1 MNNKEERKE
10 ELITELVDIRQRVTE
25 LNRSA
30 TANKLAEEELKKSED
45 RYRNLVE
52 LSPDMIALLNQ
63 GKYTYVN
70 PAGIKMLGG
79 SGPGDLIGRS
89 VFEIIH
95 PESLEMARERIK
107 QLEQGK
113 GVPLLEEKYIRFD
126 GRIVDVEVAA
136 APIPF
141 QGESMVQV
149 IARDITERKQAE
161 AALRKSE
168 EEAHRLARENA
179 VLAEIGRIISSTLT
193 IEEVYKLFSGKVKS
207 LIPYDR
213 IAINLINDDGS
224 TLIDRYV
231 EGDSAS
237 GRNVGDVFP
246 MAGTLTETI
255 IQNRKGLAFD
265 GQDENEVAAKYPGLL
280 PEIKAGFRSFLS
292 VPLISRD
299 QPIGGLHF
307 RSKTSGIYLE
317 KDLQLAESIATQI
330 AGAIAN
336 NLIYHERK
344 RAEEALR
351 KSEEEAKR
359 LAKEVEVLA
368 KIGRIVSSTLKIDE
382 VYDLFAEEVSK
393 LIPLDRIS
401 ISLLKAEA
409 GMLENAY
416 VSGVEVADRKP
427 GNSYPLADSIG
438 EEILR
443 TRKSLLVQTEDP
455 NEVVRYS
462 PRLLTTFQAG
472 LRSMLSVPLI
482 SKDQAIGILHIRSFR
497 TNAYTE
503 NEVKL
508 AERVGYQ
515 IGGAIAIARLYS
527 ELNETKE
534 TLQKKEREFR
544 ELYDHAPLG
553 YHEYDREGKITRVN
567 KTDLEMLGYTAE
579 EMIGQPMWKFNV
591 EGESAKEQILAK
603 LAGRLP
609 PGNNLVRIY
618 RRKDGSTFP
627 VLIEDRLLKDEKGQI
642 IGIRC
647 TIQDITERKRAEE
660 ALRKSE
666 EKLRELYDNAPVGY
680 HEYDTEGRI
689 TNVNQTDLDMLG
701 YTREEMIGQRMW
713 KFNVD
718 EEMVRQ
724 QIMAKLAG
732 EMPPGRSL
740 VRTYRRKDGTT
751 FPVLIED
758 RLLRDEKGRITG
770 IRSTI
775 QDITE
780 RKRAEEAL
788 QQSEKELKEQAQ
800 ELEKELIQRRRVE
813 EELARSNKELG
824 QFAYVASHDLQEPLR
839 MVTSYVQLLA
849 RRYRGKLDG
858 DADEFIGFA
867 VNGAAR
873 MQQLINDLL
882 TYSRVGTRGKEFE
895 PTNCEVILQQ
905 SLKNLQIA
913 IEEKQAIVS
922 HDPLPTVMADNV
934 QLGQLFQNLIGNAIK
949 FQGTEPPHVHMSA
962 SRNGNGW
969 VFSVRDNGIG
979 IAPEYAER
987 IFVIFQRLH
996 TREKYP
1002 GTGIGLAVCKKIVER
1017 HGGRIWVESEPGK
1030 GATFYFTMPTKGEQ

>member
-1 MNNKEERKE
+1 MNDGEKRKQ
-10 ELITELVDIRQRVTE
+10 ELIKELEKIRRQMTD
-25 LNRSA
+25 LNKSA
-30 TANKLAEEELKKSED
+30 IGNKLTEEELKKTEE

-63 GKYTYVN
+63 GKYIYVN
-70 PAGIKMLGG
+70 PAGIKMLGA

-95 PESLEMARERIK
+95 PEFLPMAWERIK
-107 QLEQGK
+107 QLEQGR
-113 GVPLLEEKYIRFD
+113 GVALLEEKYLRFD
-126 GRIVDVEVAA
+126 GGIVDVEVAA

-149 IARDITERKQAE
+149 IARDITGRKQVE

-168 EEAHRLARENA
+168 EAAQRLAHENA
-179 VLAEIGRIISSTLT
+179 VLAEIGRIVSSTPT
-193 IEEVYKLFSGKVKS
+193 IEEVYKLFSAKVKS

-213 IAINLINDDGS
+213 VAINLIHENGS
-224 TLIDRYV
+224 ALMDRYI
-231 EGDSAS
+231 EGDSPA
-237 GRNVGDVFP
+237 GRKVGDVFP
-246 MAGTLTETI
+246 MAGTLTETVI
-255 IQNRKGLAFD
+255 HNRRGVVVD
-265 GQDENEVAAKYPGLL
+265 GPENEIAAKYPGLL
-280 PEIKAGFRSFLS
+280 PEMKAGFRSFLS

-307 RSKTSGIYLE
+307 RSKTRGIYLE
-317 KDLQLAESIATQI
+317 KDLQLAESIAAQI
-330 AGAIAN
+330 AGAVAN
-336 NLIYHERK
+336 NLIYLERK

-368 KIGRIVSSTLKIDE
+368 KIGRIISSTLKIEE
-382 VYDLFAEEVSK
+382 VYDLFAAEVSK

-401 ISLLKAEA
+401 IGLFNAEV

-416 VSGVEVADRKP
+416 VWGVEVADRKP
-427 GNSYPLADSIG
+427 GNSYPLAGSIA
-438 EEILR
+438 EAIIR
-443 TRKSLLVQTEDP
+443 SRKSLLVQTEDL
-455 NEVVRYS
+455 NEVTKYY

-472 LRSMLSVPLI
+472 FRSMLSVPLI
-482 SKDQAIGILHIRSFR
+482 SEEQVIGILHIRSFR
-497 TNAYTE
+497 PNAYTE
-503 NEVKL
+503 NEVNL

-515 IGGAIAIARLYS
+515 IGGAIASARLYS
-527 ELNETKE
+527 ELKKAKE
-534 TLQKKEREFR
+534 TLQKTEKEFR
-544 ELYDHAPLG
+544 ELYDLAPMG
-553 YHEYDREGKITRVN
+553 YHEYNEEGKITRVN

-579 EMIGQPMWKFNV
+579 EMIGQPMWKFNE
-591 EGESAKEQILAK
+591 EGEFAREQILAK

-609 PGNNLVRIY
+609 PGKNLVRTY

-627 VLIEDRLLKDEKGQI
+627 VLIEDRLIKDENGRI
-642 IGIRC
+642 TGIRC
-647 TIQDITERKRAEE
+647 TIQDITERRRAEE
-660 ALRKSE
+660 ALQKSE

-680 HEYDTEGRI
+680 HEYDAEGRI

-701 YTREEMIGQRMW
+701 YTREEMIGKRMW

-718 EEMVRQ
+718 EEVVRQ
-724 QIMAKLAG
+724 QIMDKLAG
-732 EMPPGRSL
+732 KIPPGRSL

-758 RLLRDEKGRITG
+758 RLIRDEKGRITG
-770 IRSTI
+770 IRCTI

-788 QQSEKELKEQAQ
+788 QKSEKELKEQAYKLEQ
-800 ELEKELIQRRRVE
+800 ELILRKRVE

-849 RRYRGKLDG
+849 RRYKGKLDG

-895 PTNCEVILQQ
+895 PTDCEVVLQQ

-913 IEEKQAIVS
+913 IQERRAIVS
-922 HDPLPTVMADNV
+922 HDPLPTVMADTV

-949 FQGTEPPHVHMSA
+949 FQGAEPPHVHVSA
-962 SRNGNGW
+962 NRNGNGW
-969 VFSVRDNGIG
+969 IFSVRDNGIG
-979 IAPEYAER
+979 IAQEYSER
-987 IFVIFQRLH
+987 IFIIFQRLH

-1030 GATFYFTMPTKGEQ
+1030 GATFYFTMPAKGEP